1 MCLVFFLKS
10 YRVIAVVAHSTPKT
24 GVEWATQ
31 RLLFLFRLMDL
42 PQAHALIL
50 TAVPNLVY
58 SLPPGVLERARSL
71 YHWRTGLDFGSTVWS
86 VLVLLA
92 FLNFRWA
99 AGLGAWAASITSR
112 PWLQGFCFAPV
123 ILLLLSVCHLPLA
136 VLGHHISLSYG
147 QSIQGWG
154 SWFIDW
160 NKALL
165 LDLISGTV
173 VLSVLFAL
181 IRKSPRWWLWLWVLS
196 LPVQLLVVFV
206 LPLVVDPM
214 FNHFEPLAQRS
225 PALVQQLERVVGR
238 TGVSI
243 PPARMFLMKASEKY
257 TSSNAYVT
265 GFGSSRRVVVWD
277 NTLKSSPPDEILLV
291 FGHELGHYVLH
302 HIERGLAIG
311 AVLSLFFLWIGSHL
325 AGFLVRRYGARWHIA
340 SLEDWAATGVLMLVL
355 TILSFVAEPIGNS
368 ISRAQEHQAD
378 VFGSEV
384 VHGIVADPQKVN
396 AQSFQRLGQESLE
409 YPYPSRFVV
418 FWTYTHPPIADREA
432 FAASYDPWQ
441 PGGHPR
447 YFSK

>member
-1 MCLVFFLKS
+1 MM
-10 YRVIAVVAHSTPKT
+10 
-24 GVEWATQ
+24 
-31 RLLFLFRLMDL
+31 LLL
-42 PQAHALIL
+42 QTH
-50 TAVPNLVY
+50 TAMLAADPRLVY

-71 YHWRTGLDFGSTVWS
+71 YYWRTGINFSSTIWS
-86 VLVLLA
+86 ILVLLA
-92 FLNFRWA
+92 LLNFRWA
-99 AGLGAWAASITSR
+99 ARLGEWAASITPK
-112 PWLQGFCFAPV
+112 PWLQGLCFAPLF
-123 ILLLLSVCHLPLA
+123 LLLWSVCHLPLA
-136 VLGHHISLSYG
+136 ILGHHISLAYG

-154 SWFIDW
+154 SWFVDW
-160 NKALL
+160 SKALV
-165 LDLISGTV
+165 LDLVSGTV
-173 VLSVLFAL
+173 VLSVLFVL
-181 IRKSPRWWLWLWVLS
+181 IRKSPLWWLWLWVLS
-196 LPVQLLVVFV
+196 LPMELLLVFV

-214 FNHFEPLAQRS
+214 FNHFEPLAQS
-225 PALVQQLERVVGR
+225 NPALVQQLERVIGK
-238 TGVSI
+238 TGVFIS
-243 PPARMFLMKASEKY
+243 PSRMFLMKASEKY

-277 NTLKSSPPDEILLV
+277 NTLKHSPPDEILLV

-325 AGFLVRRYGARWHIA
+325 ARSLVRRYGPRWHIA
-340 SLEDWAATGVLMLVL
+340 SLGDWAATAVLLLVL
-355 TILSFVAEPIGNS
+355 SILSFVVQPIGNG

-384 VHGIVADPQKVN
+384 VHGIVADPQKVA

-409 YPYPSRFVV
+409 YPYPSPLVV
-418 FWTYTHPPIADREA
+418 FWTYTHPPIADREV

>member
-1 MCLVFFLKS
+1 MMV
-10 YRVIAVVAHSTPKT
+10 
-24 GVEWATQ
+24 
-31 RLLFLFRLMDL
+31 LLQ
-42 PQAHALIL
+42 PHAAIL
-50 TAVPNLVY
+50 SAVPKLVY
-58 SLPPGVLERARSL
+58 SLPPGMLERARSL
-71 YHWRTGLDFGSTVWS
+71 YHWRTALDFGSTVWS

-92 FLNFRWA
+92 FLNFRWV
-99 AGLGAWAASITSR
+99 AGLAAWATSITSR
-112 PWLQGFCFAPV
+112 PWIQGFCFAPV
-123 ILLLLSVCHLPLA
+123 FLLLLSVCHLPLA
-136 VLGHHISLSYG
+136 MLGHHISLSYG
-147 QSIQGWG
+147 LSIQGWG

-160 NKALL
+160 NKGLL

-181 IRKSPRWWLWLWVLS
+181 IRKSRRWWLWLWVLS

-206 LPLVVDPM
+206 LPLVVDHM
-214 FNHFEPLAQRS
+214 FNHFEPLAQTN

-277 NTLKSSPPDEILLV
+277 TTLKNHPDEILLV

-311 AVLSLFFLWIGSHL
+311 AALSLFFLWIGSHL
-325 AGFLVRRYGARWHIA
+325 VDFLIRRYGPRWHIA

-355 TILSFVAEPIGNS
+355 SVLSFVAEPIGNS

-378 VFGSEV
+378 VFGIEV
-384 VHGIVADPQKVN
+384 VHGIVADPQKVD

-409 YPYPSRFVV
+409 YPYPSCFVV